1 MKNKLVLWGTNAQN
15 EKVLVALEL
24 QADTNKVQLYTFP
37 EAIASEEFVNKMMQ
51 EWRNGSEVEFPEGFA
66 QLERELSVTENL
78 LPEDLKVERPD
89 LVTRAQTEWHFAVLS
104 SKLNQAYQQEL
115 AEFKEKVAA
124 LTNYE
129 HSMWDGLRSFWDKVQ
144 DQVRERN
151 LWREHAD
158 DLRDGINALFDD
170 LKKLRARVNDEFVSA
185 SQRVYEDMNNALD
198 GIEAKIA
205 AGGNKLN
212 AVFEDLKQLQRKY
225 REAKM
230 TNEHRNKLWDRLDGA
245 FKSAKEKR
253 FGPSANEG
261 TLAERHVRRMQGL
274 NEAIARMEDSV
285 RRDEEELEF
294 QSRKVAASEG
304 QLEAQIRQAK
314 IKMVEERVASKRDKL
329 KEMYHTRTEVE
340 RQINV
345 AKEKEGKRAEKDA
358 ERQKFEQAK
367 EQVKAEIG
375 AKATKLADNPKQD
388 SLFEA
393 ATTVLGEVFENA
405 IDTMKAVGKV
415 AAEKAED
422 LMDKAEDK
430 FEAVVEQAEEKIEAV
445 VEAIKK
451 GKNEAAEKAEAAAE
465 SATEAVAEAT
475 EKAET
480 TAEVVAETVAEAVE
494 EAKPSTG
501 EEASGEKTED
511 AKTEATA

>member
-1 MKNKLVLWGTNAQN
+1 MKNKLVLWGTNAQT

-24 QADTNKVQLYTFP
+24 QAETNKVQLYTFP

-51 EWRNGSEVEFPEGFA
+51 EWRNGTEVEFPEGFA
-66 QLERELSVTENL
+66 QLERELSVTESL
-78 LPEDLKVERPD
+78 LPEDIKVERPD
-89 LVTRAQTEWHFAVLS
+89 LITRAQTEWHFAVLS

-129 HSMWDGLRSFWDKVQ
+129 HTMWDGLRSFWDKVQ

-170 LKKLRARVNDEFVSA
+170 MKKLRARVNDEFVGT
-185 SQRVYEDMNNALD
+185 SQRIFEDMNGALD
-198 GIEAKIA
+198 SIESKIA

-245 FKSAKEKR
+245 FKAAKEKR

-261 TLAERHVRRMQGL
+261 TVTERHGRRLQGL

-294 QSRKVAASEG
+294 QGRKVAASEG

-340 RQINV
+340 RQINI
-345 AKEKEGKRAEKDA
+345 AKDKEGKRAEKDA

-367 EQVKAEIG
+367 EQAKAEIG
-375 AKATKLADNPKQD
+375 SKATKLAEAPKAEKQD

-393 ATTVLGEVFENA
+393 ASTVLGEVFEDA

-415 AAEKAED
+415 VGEKAETLMEKAED
-422 LMDKAEDK
+422 KMEAIGKAASEKAEELMEKAEDK
-430 FEAVVEQAEEKIEAV
+430 MEAIA
-445 VEAIKK
+445 EAIK
-451 GKNEAAEKAEAAAE
+451 NEAPEKVEAPAEPEP
-465 SATEAVAEAT
+465 EAVAVNVVE
-475 EKAET
+475 ET
-480 TAEVVAETVAEAVE
+480 APQEAEVATTEAD
-494 EAKPSTG
+494 
-501 EEASGEKTED
+501 EKKED
-511 AKTEATA
+511 TTDEKEATA